1 MGKEYI
7 KEIYKSGEYLY
18 DNYGVK
24 VVMMENYNMDLSHM
38 LVSGCDIW
46 LNTPERYRE
55 ASGTSG
61 MKAALNG
68 VLNFSI
74 QDGWWLEGYHKNSMA
89 GWAIGPDDSNPNDP
103 GVSNDWDIDSKAIYE
118 ILENEIIPT
127 YLNHEDWLFRSKNA
141 IALTAFFNTNRM
153 MKEYAKKAYNLRKQK
168 PWQFVK

>member
-1 MGKEYI
+1 
-7 KEIYKSGEYLY
+7 
-18 DNYGVK
+18 
-24 VVMMENYNMDLSHM
+24 
-38 LVSGCDIW
+38 
-46 LNTPERYRE
+46 
-55 ASGTSG
+55 

-127 YLNHEDWLFRSKNA
+127 YLNHEEWLFRSKNA

-153 MKEYAKKAYNLRKQK
+153 MKEYAKKAYNLRRQK